1 MTDDAD
7 YHASEQSAESVL
19 EANES
24 TAYHIWVLITVS
36 AGIIMAQDT
45 WLSVRTPRLGTM
57 DATASFTKVLVIHA
71 LWFLVSLGFL
81 LFTLKFRT
89 TSAWKLHIVVAT
101 LACFWTA
108 GVMVNAF
115 TDTET
120 LRVSTWRCEA
130 APTEQVVTDAFLET
144 CEMDDTSGSIR
155 MGGDIFLWSLDDKNF
170 FRWIVPGE
178 NLVTLQTRWP
188 SEVAGIYL
196 AADQEGAELVSGSA
210 ESVPGG
216 TWSAGFDPSQNRDL
230 KIFFVETPSMQP
242 QDIGTPD
249 PQGS

>member
-1 MTDDAD
+1 MTDDAAHD
-7 YHASEQSAESVL
+7 ASERSDDSVL
-19 EANES
+19 ENNIS
-24 TAYHIWVLITVS
+24 TGFHIWLLITVS

-71 LWFLVSLGFL
+71 IWFLVSLGFL
-81 LFTLKFRT
+81 LFSWKFRPS
-89 TSAWKLHIVVAT
+89 SAWKLHMVMALLASIWT
-101 LACFWTA
+101 L
-108 GVMVNAF
+108 GIIVNAF
-115 TDTET
+115 QDTET
-120 LRVSTWRCEA
+120 LRVSTWQCES
-130 APTEQVVTDAFLET
+130 APTEAKVSEAFLENCDLT
-144 CEMDDTSGSIR
+144 NTSDSIR

-196 AADQEGAELVSGSA
+196 ATDDDGAALVSGSA

-216 TWSAGFDPSQNRDL
+216 RWSAGFDPSLNLDL
-230 KIFFVETPSMQP
+230 NIYFVVAPSASPENVATPEPPGQ
-242 QDIGTPD
+242 
-249 PQGS
+249 